1 MADAAYDVDGM
12 RIPATYANF
21 LIMNEAVLLPIYN
34 SSNDDEAVKI
44 MQGIYPNK
52 EIIPIDSVVLIQQHG
67 SIHCITMQYPE
78 L

>member
-1 MADAAYDVDGM
+1 MLKFAYDVGSLSF
-12 RIPATYANF
+12 A
-21 LIMNEAVLLPIYN
+21 IM
-34 SSNDDEAVKI
+34 S
-44 MQGIYPNK
+44 NK